1 MKKQTHTED
10 FFSSG
15 VDSIKSLRE
24 IAVEKIKEAIVSGHF
39 LPGDHLKERELSQ
52 LMGISTTPI
61 KEAFR
66 ILGNE
71 GFVKTVARKGTYVSE
86 YANTS
91 IEEILLLR
99 ASIEG
104 LCCRL
109 AVMKMSDSDLT
120 LLGQQVE
127 KMNQL
132 KEDEDVEALVQQNT
146 AFHEMIVHFA
156 DNAMIKNMLD
166 NVRAFDQA
174 FRKRALSY
182 QKEIIEG
189 YAEHMAIFEAIKKR
203 DANQAEQRMKQ
214 HILRTTEFILSDQK
228 EQ

>member
-1 MKKQTHTED
+1 MQKQQQAQD

-15 VDSIKSLRE
+15 VENVKSLRE
-24 IAVEKIKEAIVSGHF
+24 IAVEKIKEAIVSGYF

-71 GFVKTVARKGTYVSE
+71 GFVQTIARKGTYVSE

-109 AVMKMSDSDLT
+109 AAMKMTDAEMERMEEQVQTMQKLKDSHQT
-120 LLGQQVE
+120 
-127 KMNQL
+127 
-132 KEDEDVEALVQQNT
+132 EALIQQNT
-146 AFHEMIVHFA
+146 MFHEMIVKHA
-156 DNAMIKNMLD
+156 ENGMIKNMLN

-182 QKEIIEG
+182 EKEVSEG
-189 YAEHMAIFEAIKKR
+189 YVEHAAIFQAIKQR
-203 DANQAEQRMKQ
+203 DGALAEQLMKD
-214 HILRTTEFILSDQK
+214 HILRTTEFILSHQK
-228 EQ
+228 E

>member
-1 MKKQTHTED
+1 MKNQMHNED

-15 VDSIKSLRE
+15 IGDVKSLRE

-39 LPGDHLKERELSQ
+39 MPGDHLKERELSQ

-71 GFVKTVARKGTYVSE
+71 GFVVTVPRKGTYVSE

-109 AVMKMSDSDLT
+109 ATIKMTESDLE
-120 LLGQQVE
+120 LLEQQVE
-127 KMNQL
+127 KMHQL
-132 KEDEDVEALVQQNT
+132 KEDQDAEALVQHNT
-146 AFHEMIVHFA
+146 TFHEMIVQFA
-156 DNAMIKNMLD
+156 ANPMMKTMLD
-166 NVRAFDQA
+166 NVRSFDQA

-182 QKEIIEG
+182 QKEIIDG
-189 YAEHMAIFEAIKKR
+189 YAEHFAIFDAIKKR
-203 DANQAEQRMKQ
+203 DADQAEQLMKQ
-214 HILRTTEFILSDQK
+214 HILRTTEFILSEQK
-228 EQ
+228 E

>member
-1 MKKQTHTED
+1 MKKQTFAQD

-15 VDSIKSLRE
+15 VESVKSLRE
-24 IAVEKIKEAIVSGHF
+24 IAVEKIKEAIVSGYF

-71 GFVKTVARKGTYVSE
+71 GFVKTVPRKGTYVSE

-109 AVMKMSDSDLT
+109 AAMKMSESDLD
-120 LLGQQVE
+120 LLEKQVT
-127 KMNQL
+127 KMAQL
-132 KEDEDVEALVQQNT
+132 KEEHDAEALLQQNT

-156 DNAMIKNMLD
+156 ANAMIKNMLD
-166 NVRAFDQA
+166 NVKAFDQA

-182 QKEIIEG
+182 NKEIIEG
-189 YAEHMAIFEAIKKR
+189 YAEHSAIFQAIKQR
-203 DANQAEQRMKQ
+203 DGDLAEQLMKQ
-214 HILRTTEFILSDQK
+214 HILRTTEFILSNQN
-228 EQ
+228 E

>member
-1 MKKQTHTED
+1 MKKQPHAQD

-15 VDSIKSLRE
+15 IESVKSLRE
-24 IAVEKIKEAIVSGHF
+24 IAVEKIKEAIVSGYF

-109 AVMKMSDSDLT
+109 AAMKMSESDLE
-120 LLGQQVE
+120 LLEKQVE
-127 KMNQL
+127 KMQLL
-132 KEDEDVEALVQQNT
+132 KEENNTEALVEQNS
-146 AFHEMIVHFA
+146 AFHEMIVQHA
-156 DNAMIKNMLD
+156 ENAMIKNILD
-166 NVRAFDQA
+166 NVKAFDHA
-174 FRKRALSY
+174 FRKRALSFN
-182 QKEIIEG
+182 KEVIEG
-189 YAEHMAIFEAIKKR
+189 YVEHEAIFEAIKNR
-203 DANQAEQRMKQ
+203 DPDQAEQLMKQ
-214 HILRTTEFILSDQK
+214 HILRTTEFILSTQK
-228 EQ
+228 D

>member
-1 MKKQTHTED
+1 MKKQMDAAD

-15 VDSIKSLRE
+15 VESVKSLRE
-24 IAVEKIKEAIVSGHF
+24 IAVEKIKEAIVSGYF
-39 LPGDHLKERELSQ
+39 MPGDHLKERELSQ

-71 GFVKTVARKGTYVSE
+71 GFVQTIPRKGTYVSE

-109 AVMKMSDSDLT
+109 AAMKMNDSELA
-120 LLGQQVE
+120 LLEDQIDTMKE
-127 KMNQL
+127 L
-132 KEDEDVEALVQQNT
+132 KEDEDAEALVRHNT

-156 DNAMIKNMLD
+156 ENAMIKNMLN
-166 NVRAFDQA
+166 NVKAFDHA

-182 QKEIIEG
+182 HKEIIEG
-189 YAEHMAIFEAIKKR
+189 YEEHSAILQAIKSR
-203 DANQAEQRMKQ
+203 DGDLAETLMKQ
-214 HILRTTEFILSDQK
+214 HILRTTEFILSHQK